1 MIFGGKWQPTKI
13 LCSHRRRIE
22 TEGKAKVVTSVWG
35 AEFVQFLAAQAVL
48 HWSIWKKR
56 SNSASLLKKLLNSIF
71 LKISANFA
79 TCAHGA
85 CAAKFSFFLNQSD
98 LKNEYLFFKWAK
110 SVHFFEFLF
119 LACKKTQIFPF
130 YAGSQNILGNRKQEL

>member
-85 CAAKFSFFLNQSD
+85 CAAKFSFLKIRATLKLNIYFLNGR
-98 LKNEYLFFKWAK
+98 KVYI
-110 SVHFFEFLF
+110 FLSFSF
-119 LACKKTQIFPF
+119 LHVKKPKYSPF
-130 YAGSQNILGNRKQEL
+130 MQVPKTF